1 MGRRRSVT
9 ETAMGAPMK
18 PHLNCCRWILVSER
32 NLGNAVWRKGKG
44 KKKAYPDEEPIH
56 ESVQGST
63 DDEDVE

>member
-1 MGRRRSVT
+1 
-9 ETAMGAPMK
+9 MK